1 MKKVLLALIAGTAI
15 AFPVFADEQI
25 DFLHRDG
32 GATRITFSEDSWGRT
47 TISSESISANQRFNE
62 ELAAQ
67 CVKIIG
73 YVIKGIYG
81 F

>member
-15 AFPVFADEQI
+15 AFPAFADEQI

-47 TISSESISANQRFNE
+47 TISSESVSANQRFNE
-62 ELAAQ
+62 EIAAA
-67 CVKIIG
+67 IIKALVWLING
-73 YVIKGIYG
+73 
-81 F
+81 